1 MTHYLS
7 RLALLKTC
15 VYCTVRATILV
26 LNKVRT
32 SSILNLEESSQM
44 QVNIFWLERMHRYIV
59 YISN

>member
-15 VYCTVRATILV
+15 VYYTVRATILV